1 MGRDSKISWTD
12 STWNPW
18 IGCHKVSPGCKNC
31 YAETLVENRMGRKF
45 SEIRR
50 ASPATFNAPLRWN
63 SILGDYE
70 TGDMHYVFTCS
81 ISDFFIEEA
90 DAWRDEAWDIIRR
103 TPHLTYQILT
113 KRPERIAEHLP
124 KMCFSCGVSDTIHAE
139 AMVHSHGFQG
149 WPWSNVW
156 LGTSIETQQFAE
168 KRIPILT
175 CVPAKVHFL
184 SCEPLLG
191 RIDFYMDENHW
202 EEEKML
208 KHIQWVIAGGESG
221 PDFRKMDLDWAR
233 SIRDQ
238 CKAASVPFF
247 FKQGNGLR
255 SETPCG
261 DPALDSCKEMPR

>member
-1 MGRDSKISWTD
+1 MARDSKISWTD

-113 KRPERIAEHLP
+113 KRPERIEAHLP
-124 KMCFSCGVSDTIHAE
+124 ADWESPQYDH
-139 AMVHSHGFQG
+139 
-149 WPWSNVW
+149 VW
-156 LGTSIETQQFAE
+156 FGISAETQE
-168 KRIPILT
+168 LYDRRWRI
-175 CVPAKVHFL
+175 L
-184 SCEPLLG
+184 SKIRASVRFVSAEPLLG
-191 RIDFYMDENHW
+191 PIRLGTGYVPD
-202 EEEKML
+202 
-208 KHIQWVIAGGESG
+208 WVIVGGETG
-221 PDFRKMDLDWAR
+221 PGAR
-233 SIRDQ
+233 FTDPEWMRTLKRECGDDVPLFVKQITENGRH
-238 CKAASVPFF
+238 VPFDRWPEDL
-247 FKQGNGLR
+247 KVRQWPEILI
-255 SETPCG
+255 
-261 DPALDSCKEMPR
+261 

>member
-1 MGRDSKISWTD
+1 
-12 STWNPW
+12 
-18 IGCHKVSPGCKNC
+18 
-31 YAETLVENRMGRKF
+31 MGRKF

-50 ASPATFNAPLRWN
+50 ASPATFNAPLKWRP
-63 SILGDYE
+63 SIPTRTEMIEGSQP
-70 TGDMHYVFTCS
+70 HYVFTCS

-90 DAWRDEAWDIIRR
+90 DAWRDEAWDIIRK

-156 LGTSIETQQFAE
+156 LSTSVETQQFAE
-168 KRIPILT
+168 KRIPELLK
-175 CVPAKVHFL
+175 VPAVVHFL

-191 RIDFYMDENHW
+191 PIHFSHDGSIPIYPPLEVERSYYLLRD
-202 EEEKML
+202 
-208 KHIQWVIAGGESG
+208 IQWVIAGGESG
-221 PDFRKMDLDWAR
+221 PNFRKMDLDWAHN
-233 SIRDQ
+233 IRDQ